1 MFGKATL
8 GPHLVTMSM
17 WTPTVVELLLAV
29 AVVAALI
36 VALVHTVH
44 ADGLGHR
51 TPPSSHHAWSE
62 GTPRSG
68 SL

>member
-1 MFGKATL
+1 
-8 GPHLVTMSM
+8 M
-17 WTPTVVELLLAV
+17 WTPTVVELRLAV
-29 AVVAALI
+29 VVIAALI

-44 ADGLGHR
+44 GDGLGHR